1 MSAIVDFTYYKDTYK
16 GSEADSTSFPALN
29 AHASRVIASMARWQV
44 DEDNFDQLPSFI
56 QTLYKLAVC
65 SQIDFLAING
75 IDSLTDGEGSVGFS
89 VGKVRVDG
97 KGKTSTGGA
106 MSASISPAA
115 ISYLE
120 QTGLMN
126 PAVPVAGCYPC

>member
-1 MSAIVDFTYYKDTYK
+1 MTRW
-16 GSEADSTSFPALN
+16 
-29 AHASRVIASMARWQV
+29 RVNEETI
-44 DEDNFDQLPSFI
+44 DQLPSLV
-56 QTLYKLAVC
+56 QTLYRLSVC

-75 IDSLTDGEGSVGFS
+75 VDSLTDGESSVGFS

-97 KGKTSTGGA
+97 KAKASTGGA

-120 QTGLMN
+120 QTGLMD
-126 PAVPVAGCYPC
+126 PAVPVAGCCPC

>member
-16 GSEADSTSFPALN
+16 GTEADATSFPALN
-29 AHASRVIASMARWQV
+29 AHASRVIGAMTRWQV
-44 DEDNFDQLPSFI
+44 TEENFGELPSLT
-56 QTLYKLAVC
+56 QTLYRLAIC
-65 SQIDFLAING
+65 SQVDFLSING
-75 IDSLTDGEGSVGFS
+75 VDSISGGEDAVGFS

-97 KGKTSTGGA
+97 RNKSSAGGA

-120 QTGLMN
+120 QTGLMY
-126 PAVPVAGCYPC
+126 PGVPVAEGCPC

>member
-16 GSEADSTSFPALN
+16 GTEADATSFPALN
-29 AHASRVIASMARWQV
+29 AHASRVIGSMTRWQV
-44 DEDNFDQLPSFI
+44 TEENFGEFPSLT
-56 QTLYKLAVC
+56 QTLYRLAIC
-65 SQIDFLAING
+65 SQVDFLSING
-75 IDSLTDGEGSVGFS
+75 VDSISGGEDAVGFS

-97 KGKTSTGGA
+97 RNKSSAGGA

-120 QTGLMN
+120 QTGLMY
-126 PAVPVAGCYPC
+126 PGVPVAEGCVC